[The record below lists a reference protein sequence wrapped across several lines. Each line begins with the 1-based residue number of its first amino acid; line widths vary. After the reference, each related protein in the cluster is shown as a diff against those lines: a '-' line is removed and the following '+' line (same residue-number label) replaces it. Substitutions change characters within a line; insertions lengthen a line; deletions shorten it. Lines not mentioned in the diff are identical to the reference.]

1 MGRLHKGCARLKD
14 LTKRL
19 TTRAGDSHAAPVLR
33 LQIHAPLALYPF
45 ILSPSP
51 GQELKCK
58 AARRRF
64 L

>member
-33 LQIHAPLALYPF
+33 LQIHAAPLAVLPF
-45 ILSPSP
+45 HSFPMA
-51 GQELKCK
+51 K
-58 AARRRF
+58 ARVKF
-64 L
+64 